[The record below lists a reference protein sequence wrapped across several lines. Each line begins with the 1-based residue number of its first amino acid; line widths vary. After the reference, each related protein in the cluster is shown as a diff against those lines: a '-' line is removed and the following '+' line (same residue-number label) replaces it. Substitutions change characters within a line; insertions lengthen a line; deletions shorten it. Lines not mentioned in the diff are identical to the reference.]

1 MANKELIGNLT
12 LTVTG
17 QEMLN
22 GLAAHVAKNP
32 EQVINWLLANV
43 SVEESEDGAT
53 IKMFIEGE
61 NKE

>member
-1 MANKELIGNLT
+1 MKNKKLFGDLT

-32 EQVINWLLANV
+32 EEVINWLLANV
-43 SVEESEDGAT
+43 SVEESEDKAI

-61 NKE
+61 DG